1 VGDLIYQG
9 AVSARLRYEPGSPV
23 FTPLKNSGGQIVVR
37 ISPDGI
43 RVRAEG
49 GLAPWLARLLG
60 ANMVLAPSAVEKR
73 VEQVTVQFGLS
84 ETPYVVL
91 RARKRRR
98 TMSLALRPE
107 DGDLLGLEHAL
118 TQAGVG
124 DA

>member
-1 VGDLIYQG
+1 M
-9 AVSARLRYEPGSPV
+9 

-37 ISPDGI
+37 VSPDGI

-60 ANMVLAPSAVEKR
+60 ANIVLAPSGVEKR
-73 VEQVTVQFGLS
+73 IEPVTVQFGLS

-98 TMSLALRPE
+98 TMSLALRPQ
-107 DGDLLGLEHAL
+107 DGDLFGLEYAL
-118 TQAGVG
+118 ARAGVRER
-124 DA
+124 A

>member
-1 VGDLIYQG
+1 
-9 AVSARLRYEPGSPV
+9 
-23 FTPLKNSGGQIVVR
+23 
-37 ISPDGI
+37 
-43 RVRAEG
+43 
-49 GLAPWLARLLG
+49 
-60 ANMVLAPSAVEKR
+60 MVLAPSAVEKR